1 MAIRVLSGMIFIPNG
16 GSRRGNVT
24 ISFNPFAL
32 ANASNALFELRKRTE
47 VGPSG
52 RFIRRPASIVA
63 ARQFDIVPIGGDFR
77 VNLSDTVTRDSI
89 NIRWRPSTR
98 IDQEEIP
105 FMVIGEVPDPVPV
118 RVSGTGTTVRHPS
131 DALRRRRVGRT
142 RSRARKKRKS

>member
-1 MAIRVLSGMIFIPNG
+1 MAIRVLSGIIFIPNG

-32 ANASNALFELRKRTE
+32 ANTSNARFELRKRTE

-63 ARQFDIVPIGGDFR
+63 ARQFDIVPIGSDFR

-89 NIRWRPSTR
+89 NIRWRPSRR

-131 DALRRRRVGRT
+131 DALRRRR
-142 RSRARKKRKS
+142 SRAKKKRKS